1 MKKWSL
7 ILGLTITLTSCDSLL
22 QVLGTAN
29 EVLTETG
36 AISEGEA
43 AQGLKEALT
52 NGVSNGTNFL
62 GKTDGFLKNAAYKI
76 LMPKEVRDVES
87 KIRSNPIANALAGK
101 HLNNLVT
108 AMNRGAE
115 GAMTEAKTIFVNAVK
130 QMSIKD
136 AINIVIGGDGA
147 ATNYLKSATSAQ
159 LREKFLPVIKTSLD
173 KVNANEIWTPI
184 SKGYNVVTGKKVT
197 TDLNEYVTEN
207 AMTALFSEIK
217 SQEDKI
223 RANPIERTT
232 AILKKVFAYADS
244 NK

>member
-7 ILGLTITLTSCDSLL
+7 ILGLTITLTSCDTLL

-29 EVLTETG
+29 EVLSETG
-36 AISEGEA
+36 SITEGEA
-43 AQGLKEALT
+43 ADGLKQALT
-52 NGVSNGTNFL
+52 KGVGSGTDFL

-76 LMPKEVRDVES
+76 LMPKEVRDVEQ
-87 KIRSNPIANALAGK
+87 KIRGNVAANLIAGK
-101 HLNNLVT
+101 HLDNLVT

-115 GAMTEAKTIFVNAVK
+115 GAMAEAKPIFVNAIK
-130 QMSIKD
+130 QMTIKD
-136 AINIVIGGDGA
+136 AINIVTGGDGA

-159 LREKFLPVIKTSLD
+159 LKEKFLPIIKNSLD
-173 KVNANEIWTPI
+173 KVNANDIWTPV
-184 SKGYNVVTGKKVT
+184 SKGYNVVTGKSVT

-223 RANPIERTT
+223 RSNPVERTT
-232 AILKKVFAYADS
+232 EILKKVFAYADS